1 VKSAQR
7 GFTLLET
14 LLALGVMS
22 AIALFLLSAIT
33 NVLRWNAALA
43 EREGSEASLSA
54 LTDRMQAEEDSAWA
68 IFTPP
73 RDVYGKSNSD
83 GHELDF
89 FMRDAQNRAH
99 FWAYCYDQN
108 GRSLQ
113 RLVYS
118 APGASAISD
127 GAPARGISAFFA
139 RTYPVTALADSSSP
153 VYSSL
158 YQNATLHAAAVRFG
172 FADQPWIAGGNQIT
186 YVRFETHQSARA
198 LQLSTQTAP
207 SGFTIALRYT
217 PSPGP
222 TALARLTA
230 LVATA
235 QLSGHW
241 QDCPDRTKDCSN
253 AEWPQYHWSQTT
265 TSRYYESFDGG
276 YDWTLFDSTKTVDTG
291 ISGPIGGDVPS
302 VPCGVDSTADY
313 VRACSADWSPA
324 APPGTAG
331 MLLTL

>member
-1 VKSAQR
+1 MLV
-7 GFTLLET
+7 G
-14 LLALGVMS
+14 LGVMT
-22 AIALFLLSAIT
+22 AIALFLLSATT

-43 EREGSEASLSA
+43 EREGNEASLSA
-54 LTDRMQAEEDSAWA
+54 LTDRMEAEEDSAWA

-73 RDVYGKSNSD
+73 QDVRGKSNSD

-89 FMRDAQNRAH
+89 FTRDAQNRAH
-99 FWAYCYDQN
+99 FWAYCYDRN
-108 GRSLQ
+108 GQTLQ
-113 RLVYS
+113 RFVYS
-118 APGASAISD
+118 APGTGAISD
-127 GAPARGISAFFA
+127 GVPARGMSAFFA
-139 RTYPVTALADSSSP
+139 RTFPVTALQDSSSP

-158 YQNATLHAAAVRFG
+158 YQHATLHTAAVRFG
-172 FADQPWIAGGNQIT
+172 FAGQPWIAGGNQIT
-186 YVRFETHQSARA
+186 YVRFETHQTARV

-207 SGFTIALRYT
+207 SGFIIVLRYT
-217 PSPGP
+217 PSPSP

-253 AEWPQYHWSQTT
+253 AEWPQYHWSATT
-265 TSRYYESFDGG
+265 TSRHYESFDGG

-291 ISGPIGGDVPS
+291 ISGPTGGDVPS

>member
-1 VKSAQR
+1 
-7 GFTLLET
+7 
-14 LLALGVMS
+14 MS